1 MKLPHSYF
9 IYGRITESNSVSDD
23 VPGLLFSGEVLDL
36 FSLYSEI
43 SWWKLCIKN
52 AINILT
58 LIWKTTTKFL
68 DHFRQ
73 CQRYE
78 NFNCHI
84 HFKFLSSIN
93 FYLAC
98 SKGESKGIF
107 SPCLF
112 NLYAEYIMRN
122 TGLDEA
128 QAGIKI
134 AGRNI
139 NNLRYADDTT
149 LWQKVKN

>member
-1 MKLPHSYF
+1 MV
-9 IYGRITESNSVSDD
+9 ESPRVIWYQMMYLGWFF
-23 VPGLLFSGEVLDL
+23 PGEVLDL

-43 SWWKLCIKN
+43 SWRKLCIKN
-52 AINILT
+52 AINNILT

-107 SPCLF
+107 LPCLF
-112 NLYAEYIMRN
+112 NLYMQSALWE
-122 TGLDEA
+122 
-128 QAGIKI
+128 
-134 AGRNI
+134 
-139 NNLRYADDTT
+139 T
-149 LWQKVKN
+149 LARWSTSWKQDCQEKYQ